1 MGKPSVSSRKSSLA
15 RKKKRKVQF
24 MKKFQKFQ
32 KKIEEA
38 GVNVYNKINKF
49 SRENDNLL
57 KCLDLRDDQI
67 KNYQKEI
74 YNLNSKL
81 LRLSSSS
88 SSSQF
93 LQPQPQPQLQLQLQ
107 LQPQPQ
113 PQPQLQPQSPQYKTL
128 ADYFNSQ
135 QGK

>member
-1 MGKPSVSSRKSSLA
+1 MGKPSISSRKSSLD
-15 RKKKRKVQF
+15 RKKRRKAQF
-24 MKKFQKFQ
+24 KKKFKKFQ

-38 GVNVYNKINKF
+38 GVNIYNKINKF

-57 KCLDLRDDQI
+57 KWLYLKDDQI

-81 LRLSSSS
+81 YFLSSSSSSSS

-93 LQPQPQPQLQLQLQ
+93 LQLQPQ

-113 PQPQLQPQSPQYKTL
+113 PQPQPQSPQYKTL